1 VSLYL
6 DASVL
11 VALFTRD
18 IFTERSDSFM
28 RRQAPDMLISDF
40 AAAEF
45 ASAVGLRLRRRDL
58 TADEARSAFSSFDE
72 WSARAPRCAGTQS
85 SDVADAQAF
94 LRRLDLPLRA
104 PDAINI
110 AIALRENASLMTF
123 DAKMAVSAQALGVDV
138 VSA

>member
-1 VSLYL
+1 MSLYL

-11 VALFTRD
+11 VALFMRD

-40 AAAEF
+40 AAVEF
-45 ASAVGLRLRRRDL
+45 ASAVGLRPRRDL
-58 TADEARSAFSSFDE
+58 TADEARLAFSSFDE
-72 WSARAPRCAGTQS
+72 WSARVPRCAGTQS

-110 AIALRENASLMTF
+110 AIARRENASLMTF